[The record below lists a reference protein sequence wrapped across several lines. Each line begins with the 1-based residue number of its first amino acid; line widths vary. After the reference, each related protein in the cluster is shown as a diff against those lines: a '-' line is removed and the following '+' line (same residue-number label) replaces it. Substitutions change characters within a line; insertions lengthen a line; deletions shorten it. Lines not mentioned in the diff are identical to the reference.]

1 MMFHPP
7 GETMSDSGEDIRVDR
22 LKESVVK
29 YDLDNV
35 EALAR
40 AALDA
45 HVSPLAAIQ
54 GGLAKGIKEVG
65 DKYERGDAYLPELVM
80 AATVMKKGIAILEPH
95 LPAGTDLGGLGKV
108 VLGTVQGDIHDIG
121 KSLVG
126 TILGTSGFKVIDLGV
141 DVTTDRF
148 IEAVKKENPRILGMS
163 ALMTTTMVNMPEVI
177 SALASKGLRK
187 NLVVMVGGAPTSRE
201 WAREVGAD
209 AHAGDAVEASAQAKE
224 FVNKG

>member
-1 MMFHPP
+1 MFHPP
-7 GETMSDSGEDIRVDR
+7 GETMSDSGRDIRVER

-45 HVSPLAAIQ
+45 HVNPLVAIQ
-54 GGLAKGIKEVG
+54 EGLAKGIKEVG
-65 DKYERGDAYLPELVM
+65 EKYERGDAYLPELVM
-80 AATVMKKGIAILEPH
+80 AATVMKRGIAILEPH

-141 DVTTDRF
+141 DVSTDRF
-148 IEAVKKENPRILGMS
+148 VEAVKKESPKILGMS
-163 ALMTTTMVNMPEVI
+163 ALMTTTMVNMGEVI
-177 SALASKGLRK
+177 SALHSGGLREK
-187 NLVVMVGGAPTSRE
+187 VVVMVGGAPTSKE
-201 WAREVGAD
+201 WASEVGAD
-209 AHAGDAVEASAQAKE
+209 AYAGDAVEASSLAKE
-224 FVNKG
+224 FMKEE

>member
-1 MMFHPP
+1 
-7 GETMSDSGEDIRVDR
+7 MSDSGEDIRVER
-22 LKESVVK
+22 LREAVVT

-35 EALAR
+35 ESMAK

-54 GGLAKGIKEVG
+54 NGLAKGIKEVG
-65 DKYERGDAYLPELVM
+65 DKYERGEAYLPELVM
-80 AATVMKKGIAILEPH
+80 AAAVMKKGVAILEPH
-95 LPAGTDLGGLGKV
+95 LPAGTDLGGKGKV

-141 DVTTDRF
+141 DVSTDRF
-148 IEAVKKENPRILGMS
+148 VEAVSKESPRIVGMS

-177 SALASKGLRK
+177 SALSSKGLRK
-187 NLVVMVGGAPTSRE
+187 KVVVMVGGAPTSKE
-201 WAREVGAD
+201 WAMEVGAD
-209 AHAGDAVEASAQAKE
+209 AYAGDAVEASSLAKE
-224 FVNKG
+224 LLKEG